1 MLANLLVEYC
11 SPTLAGIKTANLF
24 NCQYGSHSRAELAF
38 IIALWNRRLNSKG
51 VSLKVLRFSRGNALI
66 YVYREKQLKEDFKK
80 NGVAEFLFS
89 YGYDITNIQAC
100 IERLNKRICESE
112 NFPHEIGLFLGYPLG
127 DVTGFIENKGKN
139 SLYTGFWKVYCN
151 KNETL
156 KIFEK
161 YKKCRKVYQKLYN
174 GGKPLMQLTA
184 TAVAK

>member
-1 MLANLLVEYC
+1 MCIVK
-11 SPTLAGIKTANLF
+11 S
-24 NCQYGSHSRAELAF
+24 
-38 IIALWNRRLNSKG
+38 
-51 VSLKVLRFSRGNALI
+51 SLKRIS
-66 YVYREKQLKEDFKK
+66 KK

-156 KIFEK
+156 KTFEK
-161 YKKCRKVYQKLYN
+161 YKKCKKVYQKLYN